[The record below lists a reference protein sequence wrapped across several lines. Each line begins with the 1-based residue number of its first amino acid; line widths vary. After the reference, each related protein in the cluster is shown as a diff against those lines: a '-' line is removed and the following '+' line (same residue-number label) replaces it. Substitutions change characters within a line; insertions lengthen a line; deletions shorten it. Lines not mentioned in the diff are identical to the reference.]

1 MGPRQNPRRFGRRSK
16 QGSSAC
22 RSDGQVYLGI
32 WRCGMTWLRPR
43 KTKRDAILGLV
54 ASWGDRRTPRRSLQ
68 RNPSALSMR
77 LVGFSSCRVR
87 RRNLVELTSARHIFA
102 ARVCKQCLPGNQP
115 MHSHSLDPWT
125 HDHVFLGPK
134 HDRNER
140 RTWFVVAL
148 TAVMMVGEIAA
159 GSLFGSM
166 ALLADGWHMGTHPWA
181 PGVGAA
187 AYLFARQHA
196 RNSRFAFGTG
206 KFGDLAAFSSAIILS
221 LIAVQIF
228 YESVIRLVH
237 PVAIAYGEAIAV
249 AALGLGVN
257 LVSAWLLRDSH
268 DHDHHGHGH
277 SHGSSQGSSHD
288 SSPGHRHHDNNLRA
302 AYIHV
307 LADAATSVLAIAAL
321 VIAMYSQWVWA
332 DPAVGIIGSLVIA
345 SWAFGLIRDS
355 GAVLL
360 DVSVDKNLEAVIRD
374 RLETRGDR
382 VIDLHLW
389 QVGPGHRA
397 AVIAV
402 LSDDPLPSATYKR
415 RLGGLRGLSHVTI
428 EVEVCPHAPL
438 AAEHP
443 S

>member
-1 MGPRQNPRRFGRRSK
+1 
-16 QGSSAC
+16 
-22 RSDGQVYLGI
+22 
-32 WRCGMTWLRPR
+32 
-43 KTKRDAILGLV
+43 
-54 ASWGDRRTPRRSLQ
+54 
-68 RNPSALSMR
+68 
-77 LVGFSSCRVR
+77 
-87 RRNLVELTSARHIFA
+87 
-102 ARVCKQCLPGNQP
+102 

-148 TAVMMVGEIAA
+148 TTVMMVGEIAA

-166 ALLADGWHMGTHPWA
+166 ALLADGWHMATHA
-181 PGVGAA
+181 AALGIAAA

-257 LVSAWLLRDSH
+257 LISAWLLRDSH

-277 SHGSSQGSSHD
+277 SHGSSHG

-360 DVSVDKNLEAVIRD
+360 DVSVDKSLEAVIRD

-382 VIDLHLW
+382 VTDLHLW

-397 AVIAV
+397 AVISV
-402 LSDDPLPSATYKR
+402 ISDHPLPSATYKR
-415 RLGGLRGLSHVTI
+415 RLNGLRGLSHVTI
-428 EVEVCPHAPL
+428 EVELCPHPPM
-438 AAEHP
+438 H
-443 S
+443 

>member
-1 MGPRQNPRRFGRRSK
+1 
-16 QGSSAC
+16 
-22 RSDGQVYLGI
+22 
-32 WRCGMTWLRPR
+32 
-43 KTKRDAILGLV
+43 
-54 ASWGDRRTPRRSLQ
+54 
-68 RNPSALSMR
+68 
-77 LVGFSSCRVR
+77 
-87 RRNLVELTSARHIFA
+87 
-102 ARVCKQCLPGNQP
+102 
-115 MHSHSLDPWT
+115 MHSHSLDQWT

-148 TAVMMVGEIAA
+148 TTVMMVGEIAA

-166 ALLADGWHMGTHPWA
+166 ALLADGWHMATHA
-181 PGVGAA
+181 AALGIAAA

-277 SHGSSQGSSHD
+277 SHGGSHG

-428 EVEVCPHAPL
+428 EVELCPHPPL
-438 AAEHP
+438 H
-443 S
+443 